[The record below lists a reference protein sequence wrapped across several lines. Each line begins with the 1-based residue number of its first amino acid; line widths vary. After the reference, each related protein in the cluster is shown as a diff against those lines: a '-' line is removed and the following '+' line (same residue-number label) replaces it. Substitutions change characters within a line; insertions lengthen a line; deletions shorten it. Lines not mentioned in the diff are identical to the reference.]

1 MAGMSFDEKFL
12 SELVEAVSQA
22 GLQIIIIGNAAAILH
37 GVPVLTQDVD
47 FMVRDHPQLEKKL
60 KNFAKIFGAALTRPY
75 EPSSQMIRVVGLP
88 VQIDFVLQLSS
99 RKSFESIRSRAT
111 KVRIGKHLVWVA
123 ALEDII
129 AAKEAANR
137 SKDKATLQILKES
150 LRVKGKMNNGRKTK
164 NKEV

>member
-1 MAGMSFDEKFL
+1 MSFDEKFL

-22 GLQIIIIGNAAAILH
+22 ELQVIVIGNAAAILH

-47 FMVRDHPQLEKKL
+47 FMVRNHPQLEKKL
-60 KNFAKIFGAALTRPY
+60 KKFAKIFGAALTRPY

-88 VQIDFVLQLSS
+88 VQVDFILQLSS

-111 KVRIGKHLVWVA
+111 KVRIGKRLVWVA

-150 LRVKGKMNNGRKTK
+150 LRVKDKLSNGKK
-164 NKEV
+164 NKEA

>member
-1 MAGMSFDEKFL
+1 MSFDEKFL
-12 SELVEAVSQA
+12 SELVEAVAQA
-22 GLQIIIIGNAAAILH
+22 GLQVIIIGNAAAILH
-37 GVPVLTQDVD
+37 GVPVLTHVVD

-88 VQIDFVLQLSS
+88 VQVDFVLQLSN
-99 RKSFESIRSRAT
+99 RKSFESIRSRAS
-111 KVRIGKHLVWVA
+111 KVRIGKRLVWVA

-150 LRVKGKMNNGRKTK
+150 LLVKDRMGNGKIAK